1 MLYNMVAVGLL
12 GLLAFGIASYANLHL
27 FSNERTNSYL
37 YTDLAVAALDD
48 LYKTGKLSQEDF
60 LSMRRAYTGSIG

>member
-1 MLYNMVAVGLL
+1 MLYNMFVIGIM

-27 FSNERTNSYL
+27 FSNEKTNSYL

-48 LYKTGKLSQEDF
+48 LYKS
-60 LSMRRAYTGSIG
+60 